1 MKESKE
7 IVFKINTK
15 KRNAVIAI
23 SVAVVV
29 VIAGIITGA
38 VIYHN
43 NSGKTEI
50 AEVATDTDAIV
61 AGENETTEVAE
72 VEKTEV
78 TTEETE
84 TEETTE
90 TAKAEETTEADTTN
104 ETVLTGNNKPAS
116 NTKAASNKSS
126 NSNET
131 AGNNKSVDN
140 SKSSTSDTKNTTH
153 THSYT
158 SSVTTQ
164 PTCGQNGVLTYKCSC
179 GDTYTESVAATGNHN
194 YVQASCTSDTCSTC
208 GATRS
213 ADHHNYEAHYATR
226 TVETI
231 VECDECNCGAWL
243 RTHEDRKA
251 HVGCGGYTNGAYY
264 EETEEQYID
273 YYKCSVCG
281 ATK

>member
-1 MKESKE
+1 MRMKESKE
-7 IVFKINTK
+7 TPLKINTK

-43 NSGKTEI
+43 NSVKTEI
-50 AEVATDTDAIV
+50 AEATTT
-61 AGENETTEVAE
+61 ENETTEVAE
-72 VEKTEV
+72 VEEVEETEV

-90 TAKAEETTEADTTN
+90 VTTTEETTEADTTN
-104 ETVLTGNNKPAS
+104 ETILTGSNKLASDTETVENTKPATT
-116 NTKAASNKSS
+116 NTP
-126 NSNET
+126 T
-131 AGNNKSVDN
+131 PV
-140 SKSSTSDTKNTTH
+140 H

-164 PTCGQNGVLTYKCSC
+164 PTCGQNGVRTYKCSC

-194 YVQASCTSDTCSTC
+194 YVKASCTGDTCSTC

-213 ADHHNYEAHYATR
+213 ADHHNYEVHYATR
-226 TVETI
+226 TVHNDTS
-231 VECDECNCGAWL
+231 VECDRCNCGAWL
-243 RTHEDRKA
+243 RTDADYDLHTST
-251 HVGCGGYTNGAYY
+251 CGGYYNSSYV
-264 EETEEQYID
+264 EHHDTEEQYVD
-273 YYKCSVCG
+273 YSKCSICG

>member
-1 MKESKE
+1 MRMKESKE
-7 IVFKINTK
+7 TTFKINTK
-15 KRNAVIAI
+15 KRNVVIAI
-23 SVAVVV
+23 TVAVVV

-43 NSGKTEI
+43 NSVKTEI
-50 AEVATDTDAIV
+50 AEATTT
-61 AGENETTEVAE
+61 ENETTEVAE
-72 VEKTEV
+72 VEEVEETEV
-78 TTEETE
+78 TTEETK

-90 TAKAEETTEADTTN
+90 VTTTEETTEADTTN
-104 ETVLTGNNKPAS
+104 ETILTGSNKPAS
-116 NTKAASNKSS
+116 NT
-126 NSNET
+126 ET
-131 AGNNKSVDN
+131 TPATN
-140 SKSSTSDTKNTTH
+140 DTKPASTNTPTPVH

-164 PTCGQNGVLTYKCSC
+164 PTCGQSGVRTYKCSC

-231 VECDECNCGAWL
+231 VECDQCWCGAWL
-243 RTHEDRKA
+243 RTNADYEAHDR
-251 HVGCGGYTNGAYY
+251 CGGFGNGAYY
-264 EETEEQYID
+264 EETEEQYPKA
-273 YYKCSVCG
+273 YAERRTERTFSCLRLRRG
-281 ATK
+281 W